1 MAYSIVTTWYRRE
14 GERKVPMGI
23 DGQQLRFSSTQYSNA
38 GYYVCRVYVSAID
51 IKIERTVEF
60 IVTGK

>member
-1 MAYSIVTTWYRRE
+1 MAYGIVTTWYRGE
-14 GERKVPMGI
+14 GESKFPMNI
-23 DGQQLRFSSTQYSNA
+23 VGQQLRFSSTQYSDA
-38 GYYVCRVYVSAID
+38 GYFVCRVYVSAID